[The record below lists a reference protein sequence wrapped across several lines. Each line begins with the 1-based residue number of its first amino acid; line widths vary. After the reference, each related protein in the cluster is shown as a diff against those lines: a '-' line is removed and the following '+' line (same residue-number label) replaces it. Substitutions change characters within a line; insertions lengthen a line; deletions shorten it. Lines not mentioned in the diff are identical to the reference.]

1 MNKEKR
7 EESILNPHA
16 HIRTLWRH
24 TGVPVH
30 TLTLGAQVNLNGLA
44 M

>member
-16 HIRTLWRH
+16 HIRRH
-24 TGVPVH
+24 TGVPAH